1 MTNSQVDPYFSG
13 SQGIGTP
20 SATHDPVSPGISV
33 GTDHFDYSG
42 RRSNSFGESPRM
54 YRSHNTYAV
63 DGNEASFTQ
72 NDMFGYRN
80 GRHGLN
86 LNARF
91 YSQ

>member
-1 MTNSQVDPYFSG
+1 M
-13 SQGIGTP
+13 
-20 SATHDPVSPGISV
+20 SPGVSV
-33 GTDHFDYSG
+33 GTDHF
-42 RRSNSFGESPRM
+42 ESLGM
-54 YRSHNTYAV
+54 YRSHNTYIV

-80 GRHGLN
+80 EGHGLN